1 MIDPARLRLRPA
13 RAEDEA
19 FLYRLYVSTRADE
32 VAAWGLDPET
42 LGPLL
47 RMQYAGQRGQYAA
60 QFPAADHRIVLLDGR
75 PAGRIYVDRSEERL
89 LLIDVAV
96 LPEHRGQGV
105 GTTLVR
111 SLLEEAATRPV
122 DLSVVRTNPAR
133 RLYERLGFAV
143 VEQDAIYL
151 RMRHAADPRT
161 GAAGRLG

>member
-1 MIDPARLRLRPA
+1 MMDPARLRLRPA
-13 RAEDEA
+13 RAEDDA

-42 LGPLL
+42 LDPLL
-47 RMQYAGQRGQYAA
+47 RMQFAGQRGQYAA
-60 QFPAADHRIVLLDGR
+60 QFPAADHHIVLLDGR

-96 LPEHRGQGV
+96 LPEYRGQGV
-105 GTTLVR
+105 GTALLR
-111 SLLEEAATRPV
+111 SLIEEAAALPV

-143 VEQDAIYL
+143 VSEDAVYL
-151 RMRHAADPRT
+151 RMRHAPDPACGT
-161 GAAGRLG
+161 EGRLD